1 MFNIQKDAS
10 RYQRF
15 KSFFGPE
22 EETKEA
28 GAFDP
33 GKPYQ
38 PSLMFESKA
47 GA

>member
-1 MFNIQKDAS
+1 MRLGINVLNL
-10 RYQRF
+10 
-15 KSFFGPE
+15 FFATE

-38 PSLMFESKA
+38 PSQMFESKA